1 MSKLTT
7 KLMRTRRSL
16 IRSQQSVAQINC
28 ISRQVSFKTIQFA
41 HRHAFQ
47 RHGVIEFLVRVQI
60 QGFVE
65 FLPLQFT
72 SKADVMPAHFDLM
85 QRFGLKFIIFNIM
98 REATKNQSI

>member
-1 MSKLTT
+1 MS
-7 KLMRTRRSL
+7 
-16 IRSQQSVAQINC
+16 I
-28 ISRQVSFKTIQFA
+28 KTIQYT

-85 QRFGLKFIIFNIM
+85 QRFGLKFIIFNIV
-98 REATKNQSI
+98 REATKNQSIQRVKVKILKSTCTDFGCASPNLKK